1 MGAAIKVT
9 KMFDFVFIG
18 TGAPCLLEAA
28 FWSLKGKS
36 VLMIDQE
43 NEIGGAWK
51 SLNIFGYTN
60 VENAVHYFL
69 DNTLGIKF
77 LQNKLNVPIEISSN
91 KYRVF
96 QFPLSVS
103 IKLPFDN
110 KFGKVISCFIGNF
123 PQKINYIIKS
133 IIEPN
138 KKSFYIKGGAPILLK
153 RIKKLLKKTNV
164 QFLMA
169 TKLTKIVKRRNYLI
183 LSAGEK
189 RLKAKTVFFSHGT
202 RLSFLNKKSRKIIK
216 EKNYRRPSIH
226 LLIKDDDEVLGNEFI
241 FCDDKM
247 IKYVHNITRFAK
259 KRGNRTPNQK
269 IFVIALQPNILKN
282 NKTIQ
287 NIFKK
292 LKTSGCISKNAKLL
306 QYFWQEIYLPRI
318 NDSDLFKL
326 KALYDPF
333 GKILFTENFTFA
345 IANRAKAWSTIFKS
359 FKC

>member
-133 IIEPN
+133 IISN
-138 KKSFYIKGGAPILLK
+138 YIFIILFNN
-153 RIKKLLKKTNV
+153 IIWIITKT
-164 QFLMA
+164 
-169 TKLTKIVKRRNYLI
+169 II
-183 LSAGEK
+183 CCS
-189 RLKAKTVFFSHGT
+189 
-202 RLSFLNKKSRKIIK
+202 SFLWN
-216 EKNYRRPSIH
+216 
-226 LLIKDDDEVLGNEFI
+226 
-241 FCDDKM
+241 
-247 IKYVHNITRFAK
+247 NI
-259 KRGNRTPNQK
+259 RGTTSYK
-269 IFVIALQPNILKN
+269 IF
-282 NKTIQ
+282 
-287 NIFKK
+287 
-292 LKTSGCISKNAKLL
+292 TS
-306 QYFWQEIYLPRI
+306 
-318 NDSDLFKL
+318 
-326 KALYDPF
+326 
-333 GKILFTENFTFA
+333 
-345 IANRAKAWSTIFKS
+345 
-359 FKC
+359 